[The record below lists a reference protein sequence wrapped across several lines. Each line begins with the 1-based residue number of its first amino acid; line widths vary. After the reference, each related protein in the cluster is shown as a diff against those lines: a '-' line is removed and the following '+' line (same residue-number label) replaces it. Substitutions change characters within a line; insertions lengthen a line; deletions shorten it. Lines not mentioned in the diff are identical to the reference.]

1 MSDQSPEPSEA
12 KRITLFLSYA
22 HDDEVRARRLAKAL
36 QQAGYSVWWDDLI
49 EGGTAYAKSINSAL
63 EAADVVV
70 VLWSAAS
77 IESDWV
83 RDEAALG
90 RDRHRLVPLSLDGT
104 RPPLGFRQYQFI
116 NFRNWR
122 GRMNARQFVAL
133 ERAIAA
139 AIGQEAKAPARSAR
153 QVSRRTMMLAGGGAA
168 AVVVGGGAFLA
179 FERGLFSRN
188 DEPLSIAVLP
198 FKNLSGDPEQNYFSE
213 GLTEEVRAGLVR
225 LDALRVAAAT
235 SSEVAGERHGDLK
248 SIARELGV
256 GFLLGGSVRRS
267 GDIVRIATE
276 LTDGKTGFGLWTKS
290 VDRKMT
296 DIFAVQAEIART
308 VARALSI
315 QIATD
320 QPAPGGTRQV
330 DAYEHYL
337 KGRSLYN
344 LAKDEESDRQ
354 ALAHFDLAI
363 ATDPNFAMAHA
374 ARSRLLASIASN
386 NADAREIKPLYNDAI
401 AEARRAVELAPTMPE
416 GQLAMGYAL
425 FAGRLD
431 VKGARPFYDKAY
443 QYGRGNADILLLCA
457 LYAVRSRRF
466 AQARE
471 AIDRALML
479 DPINPRAHRAA
490 GTVAYASKRYADAV
504 AEYRRSLELNPAISN
519 AHALMGDSLMELG
532 KMAEARSAYA
542 AEPAA
547 MFRLRGQAVLEH
559 RVGNQAAAK
568 QAYDQLVSEFG
579 DAALYQQ
586 AEVLAQWGQ
595 TAAAMMKLEQAR
607 KVGDSGLSLIATDPL
622 LEPLRGDPRFISLI
636 KQLGFD

>member
-1 MSDQSPEPSEA
+1 
-12 KRITLFLSYA
+12 
-22 HDDEVRARRLAKAL
+22 
-36 QQAGYSVWWDDLI
+36 
-49 EGGTAYAKSINSAL
+49 
-63 EAADVVV
+63 
-70 VLWSAAS
+70 
-77 IESDWV
+77 
-83 RDEAALG
+83 
-90 RDRHRLVPLSLDGT
+90 
-104 RPPLGFRQYQFI
+104 
-116 NFRNWR
+116 
-122 GRMNARQFVAL
+122 
-133 ERAIAA
+133 
-139 AIGQEAKAPARSAR
+139 
-153 QVSRRTMMLAGGGAA
+153 MLAGGGAA

-188 DEPLSIAVLP
+188 QEPLSIAVLP

-235 SSEVAGERHGDLK
+235 SSEVAGERQGDLK

-308 VARALSI
+308 VAQALSI

-374 ARSRLLASIASN
+374 ARSRLLASIASS
-386 NADAREIKPLYNDAI
+386 NADARELKPLYNDAI
-401 AEARRAVELAPTMPE
+401 TEARRAVELAPTMPE
-416 GQLAMGYAL
+416 GQLALGYAL

-443 QYGRGNADILLLCA
+443 QLGRGNADILLLYA
-457 LYAVRSRRF
+457 LYTVRSRRF

-532 KMAEARSAYA
+532 KMAEVRTAYA
-542 AEPAA
+542 AETAA

-607 KVGDSGLSLIATDPL
+607 KVGDSGLSLIVTDPL
-622 LEPLRGDPRFISLI
+622 LDPLRRDPRFINLI